1 MEMIMS
7 EHSSEGTFPSLD
19 SLFENISTPIGRD
32 QKLNLKRLL
41 EEGALSPAEGY
52 TALLATAT
60 AEEHLPLVL
69 FAREAL
75 AKNGMPKE
83 QIQEAAESAGIMGML
98 NVYYRF
104 RHLID
109 NEEEYRTTGLRMTA
123 LGRPLLGKVP
133 FEMLSFALSVLNGCP
148 SCIRSHEKVLREAA
162 VSVEKVHDLA
172 RLAAVVTGLKGLQTA
187 SSHPGTNGA

>member
-1 MEMIMS
+1 MS
-7 EHSSEGTFPSLD
+7 EPTSEGTLPSLD
-19 SLFENISTPIGRD
+19 SLFENISSPIGRD
-32 QKLNLKRLL
+32 LKLNLKRLL

-60 AEEHLPLVL
+60 AEEHAPLVL

-75 AKNGMPKE
+75 ARNGMPKE

-109 NEEEYRTTGLRMTA
+109 NEEEYRTTGLRMTS

-148 SCIRSHEKVLREAA
+148 SCVRSHEKVLREAG

-172 RLAAVVTGLKGLQTA
+172 RLAAVVKGLKGLQTA
-187 SSHPGTNGA
+187 SSHAGSNGA